1 MEKGSQPSFYWGLCC
16 DPRPLVENRVY
27 EDIYTRRCVHT
38 CGLGFTFNLLV
49 VREWRNGKEKGNSD
63 LFGVYIKLVS
73 FL

>member
-1 MEKGSQPSFYWGLCC
+1 M
-16 DPRPLVENRVY
+16 R
-27 EDIYTRRCVHT
+27 IYMYMYIRRCVHT

-49 VREWRNGKEKGNSD
+49 VREWQNGKEKGNSD